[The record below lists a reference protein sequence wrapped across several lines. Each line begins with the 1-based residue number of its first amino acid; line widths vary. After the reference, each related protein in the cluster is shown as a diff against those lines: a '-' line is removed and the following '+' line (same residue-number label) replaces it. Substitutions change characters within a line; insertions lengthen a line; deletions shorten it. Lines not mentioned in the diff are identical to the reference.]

1 MTWKDIN
8 CKENKESIFPVLN
21 RIWRE
26 VSLGEEVVQM
36 PAVVNCG
43 QVNINSMSNDA
54 LIASGQNSQ
63 PEWNFQGKW
72 NIGNGLHAG
81 LVLTS
86 AIFNVIYD
94 SDVVDAPAVQPEGVN
109 PVPTSQV

>member
-1 MTWKDIN
+1 
-8 CKENKESIFPVLN
+8 
-21 RIWRE
+21 
-26 VSLGEEVVQM
+26 M

-94 SDVVDAPAVQPEGVN
+94 SDVVDAPAVQPEGVTPSAN
-109 PVPTSQV
+109 SSGLIHDGCPLKCAEY